1 MLPEV
6 VSEVSGCLLF
16 RNWVLNTRGKWIDS
30 HHACY
35 CFYSDVVCV
44 VYTPSTRM
52 CIDVFINQNQ
62 WIFGDMGYTT
72 NYQLNIIPAY
82 HWISWLNVFNVRSFH
97 KPNREHSIWVLFLM
111 KDFDRAYSH
120 PPFILKHLPETMV
133 DARDETTCIYLR
145 GYLHLFTGCLV
156 NCGNGFL
163 YSLVWDSTVH
173 APRNTKQGWSQVWA
187 ETNKLPFGYSPP
199 HLLEQEMILNDH
211 KSSI

>member
-1 MLPEV
+1 MAVSNKPCYQKV

-35 CFYSDVVCV
+35 CFYSDIVCV

-62 WIFGDMGYTT
+62 WIFGGMGYTT

-120 PPFILKHLPETMV
+120 PPFILNISQKPWWNVGDKTHLWNHTMEV
-133 DARDETTCIYLR
+133 FHMGDVR
-145 GYLHLFTGCLV
+145 LHQYPL
-156 NCGNGFL
+156 
-163 YSLVWDSTVH
+163 H
-173 APRNTKQGWSQVWA
+173 
-187 ETNKLPFGYSPP
+187 P
-199 HLLEQEMILNDH
+199 HYTLH
-211 KSSI
+211 